1 MAFKNVLI
9 TASAMAATLSVDMQV
24 KAANEELPDHREAAE
39 IEARSLHS
47 LSKILDAEAR
57 EQDTGDV

>member
-9 TASAMAATLSVDMQV
+9 TASAMASTLSVDMQV

-39 IEARSLHS
+39 LVASSLHN
-47 LSKILDAEAR
+47 LSKILNAEAR